1 MTAKALKVVG
11 KTRGALM
18 LDRLKRLFTVSDR
31 NGRVQQQLDK
41 LRDRLPVPVFW
52 MFGKTQSGK
61 TSVIKYLTG
70 ADRAEIG
77 KGFQPCTRFSSQ
89 YQFPTPEA
97 PLATFLD
104 TRGLDEPGYDPAED
118 LARFNDEAH
127 VVVVVVKVLDHAQ
140 ENVLKHLT
148 TLRQAQRRR
157 PVVLVLTCLHE
168 AYPQQQH
175 PLPYPFDNDGQASAG
190 DPTPPVSEDLLRS
203 AAEQRRRFEK
213 VVDRVALVDLTP
225 PEEGFNNPEYGGHR
239 LRQELLEVLPAAVG
253 QTLRTLDEAT
263 HELQDMYARES
274 LPHIL
279 GYSTLAASAGA
290 VPIPVLDLVLL
301 SGIQSRMIYHLAK
314 LYGQPMDGKR
324 FLEIGGGMGLGAL
337 TRQATRMTV
346 VELLKLI
353 PFVGSVMGAVA
364 GAALAWASTYALG
377 KAFCYYYRR
386 VHQGHVPQT
395 EDLKRYYKEQLA
407 QAEQLWKGTFG
418 PNAKPAAETPPTGA

>member
-1 MTAKALKVVG
+1 
-11 KTRGALM
+11 M

-31 NGRVQQQLDK
+31 SGRIQKQLDH
-41 LRDRLPVPVFW
+41 LRERLPVPVFW

-77 KGFQPCTRFSSQ
+77 KGFQPCTRFSSL

-118 LARFNDEAH
+118 LARFNHEAH

-140 ENVLKHLT
+140 ENVIKHLR
-148 TLRQAQRRR
+148 TLRQAQPRR

-175 PLPYPFDNDGQASAG
+175 PQPYPFDQDGQQTET
-190 DPTPPVSEDLLRS
+190 PTPPVSEDLLRS
-203 AAEQRRRFEK
+203 AAEQHRRFDK
-213 VVDRVALVDLTP
+213 LADRVALVDLTP
-225 PEEGFNNPEYGGHR
+225 PEEGFNDPEYGGPR

-279 GYSTLAASAGA
+279 GYSSLAASAGA

-324 FLEIGGGMGLGAL
+324 FLEIAGGMGLGAL
-337 TRQATRMTV
+337 ARQAGRMTV

-353 PFVGSVMGAVA
+353 PFVGSVMGAMA
-364 GAALAWASTYALG
+364 GAALAYASTFALG

-395 EDLKRYYKEQLA
+395 EDLKHYYKEQLE
-407 QAEQLWKGTFG
+407 QAEAMWKTTFG
-418 PNAKPAAETPPTGA
+418 AKAKPATENPVVGA

>member
-1 MTAKALKVVG
+1 
-11 KTRGALM
+11 M
-18 LDRLKRLFTVSDR
+18 LDRFKRLFTVPDR
-31 NGRVQQQLDK
+31 SGRIQKQLDR

-77 KGFQPCTRFSSQ
+77 KGFQPCTRFSSL

-97 PLATFLD
+97 PLAVFLD

-118 LARFNDEAH
+118 LARFNTEAH
-127 VVVVVVKVLDHAQ
+127 VVVVVVKAMDHAQ
-140 ENVLKHLT
+140 ENVVKHLR
-148 TLRQAQRRR
+148 TLRQAQPHR

-175 PLPYPFDNDGQASAG
+175 PLPYPFGNDGQTGPA
-190 DPTPPVSEDLLRS
+190 TPPVSEDLLRS
-203 AAEQRRRFEK
+203 TAEQHRRFNGLA
-213 VVDRVALVDLTP
+213 DRVALVDLTP
-225 PEEGFNNPEYGGHR
+225 LEEGFNDPEYGGPR
-239 LRQELLEVLPAAVG
+239 LLQELLEVLPAAVG
-253 QTLRTLDEAT
+253 QTLRSLDEAT

-279 GYSTLAASAGA
+279 GYSSLAASAGA
-290 VPIPVLDLVLL
+290 VPVPILDLVLL

-324 FLEIGGGMGLGAL
+324 FLEIAGGMGLGAL
-337 TRQATRMTV
+337 ARQATRMTV

-353 PFVGSVMGAVA
+353 PFVGSVMGAMA
-364 GAALAWASTYALG
+364 GAALAYASTFALG

-395 EDLKRYYKEQLA
+395 EDLKRYYKDQLS
-407 QAEQLWKGTFG
+407 QAEQMWKSTFA
-418 PNAKPAAETPPTGA
+418 AKPKPVAEGPVAGA